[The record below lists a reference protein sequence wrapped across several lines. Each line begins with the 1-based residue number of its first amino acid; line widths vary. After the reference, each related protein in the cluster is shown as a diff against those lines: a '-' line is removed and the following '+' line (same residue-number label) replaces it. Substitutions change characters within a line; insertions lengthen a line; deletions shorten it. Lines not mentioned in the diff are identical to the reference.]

1 MTAQNI
7 QDDLSAPDT
16 LELRA
21 KLFRGL
27 SDPSRLTILDAL
39 LSDERSVQEI
49 VTQTGLGQPNV
60 SNHLRC
66 LSECG
71 LVAGEAR
78 GRFVDY
84 RLADLRIDELLAL
97 ATELLDGPARGVD
110 ACKSYRASP

>member
-39 LSDERSVQEI
+39 VSDERNVQEI
-49 VTQTGLGQPNV
+49 VGIRVGQPTSRTICAV
-60 SNHLRC
+60 CWMRAGQSPQQGR
-66 LSECG
+66 SSGIVCG
-71 LVAGEAR
+71 QAV
-78 GRFVDY
+78 
-84 RLADLRIDELLAL
+84 ADLIRDADQL
-97 ATELLDGPARGVD
+97 LLDSQR
-110 ACKSYRASP
+110 S